1 MQSGVACRAVRIPTW
16 VVGLVAAG
24 VVAGCGAADDEA
36 PRPLYSART
45 PLWKQ
50 LPDRP
55 PGPRPQPV
63 RGRARSFAVERV
75 AGGFHMPV
83 QVVARAGEP
92 DRLYVVE
99 RGGLIRVVENGR
111 VLPRPWADL
120 RARVRADGERGLL
133 SLVFSRDGRRSYV
146 LYSDRRGDS
155 RVVELPRRTLLR
167 VRQPYENHKGGT
179 LLVDERDRLVAGL
192 GDGGSA
198 FDPQQRG
205 QDPRQSLGKLLRRE
219 ADGEWGVVATGLRN
233 PWRMSFD
240 RAGGRLWLGDVGQD
254 RVEEIDA
261 FWLPEPG
268 VPVPN
273 LGWAAYEGDLPL
285 GRKHLAAGGRLTW
298 PVASYLHRGGH
309 CSVTGGYVYRG
320 RAVPALRGRYVFGDF
335 CRGTLWSVAARGADD
350 PALLDMRREAARLPG
365 LTSFGE
371 DEAGDLYATTADGG
385 LWRLANSDSNGR
397 GLVRIP

>member
-1 MQSGVACRAVRIPTW
+1 MRIPTW
-16 VVGLVAAG
+16 LVGLAAAG
-24 VVAGCGAADDEA
+24 GVAGCGAVADDT
-36 PRPLYSART
+36 PPPLYAART

-50 LPDRP
+50 LPDRA
-55 PGPRPQPV
+55 PGPRPRPV
-63 RGRARSFAVERV
+63 RGRARSFALDRV
-75 AGGFHMPV
+75 VKGLNMPV
-83 QVVARAGEP
+83 QVVARAGDP
-92 DRLYVVE
+92 RRLYVVE
-99 RGGLIRVVENGR
+99 RGGLIRVVANGR
-111 VLPRPWADL
+111 LLERPFADL
-120 RARVRADGERGLL
+120 RARVHADGERGLL

-146 LYSDRRGDS
+146 LYNDRRGDS
-155 RVVELPRRTLLR
+155 RVVELPRRTLLH

-179 LLVDERDRLVAGL
+179 LLVDERDRLVVGL

-205 QDPRQSLGKLLRRE
+205 QDPKQSLGKLLRQE
-219 ADGEWGVVATGLRN
+219 AGGEWGVVATGLRN

-240 RAGGRLWLGDVGQD
+240 RAGRLWLGDVGQD

-285 GRKHLAAGGRLTW
+285 GRKRLAAGGRLTW

-309 CSVTGGYVYRG
+309 CSVTGGHVYRG
-320 RAVPALRGRYVFGDF
+320 DEIPALRGRYVFGDF
-335 CRGTLWSVAARGADD
+335 CRGTLWSIAARGADD

-371 DEAGDLYATTADGG
+371 DEGGELYATTADGA
-385 LWRLANSDSNGR
+385 LWRLRNSDTSGQ